1 MLWLRALFFA
11 SPLAMVLGALWLFDR
26 VTELQLSDDS
36 EALIYAIEE
45 PIGYLNPLV
54 PQTGITREVTDL
66 LFEPLLVRDDDLNLR
81 PNLIDSWTSRTLIT
95 IRCAGEEAA
104 GEAESKLRSGEYL
117 DEDMELLDVE
127 REENVLMIVL
137 NGFDSTLEAR
147 LVENFDQENLG
158 DYLLVRLTV
167 TNSVRNSLEAFLS
180 ASVEKSQIAMLEYED
195 DRTANMFVR
204 GGDIDLFLRELT
216 LYYESNASLDP
227 RIEEVGEKCHTSY
240 REMLMTLRSD
250 VRWHDGT
257 PFTVD
262 DLIFSYNELTRPD
275 SPFGFAGSFWFVEE
289 LKKVDPYRLRIACGD
304 TPAIMMESWEKL
316 PVIPKHLMQGGIENS
331 DWIEFFRKPV
341 GNGPYRIAGR
351 RRDGGIELAANEM
364 YFRGAPFQSEVIYRQ
379 IGSLESVLLSL
390 RSDQIDALIPD
401 ERFTDWSERNPGV
414 MRELRCLPRYQH
426 FVAWNLDR
434 PPLDQRAVRIAMAR
448 AVDLDAVLRD
458 TATQFQTP
466 TTSLF
471 FPGMPYVGD
480 PMHLPVHD
488 PRSAE
493 RDMEESG
500 FAMDETKGVRVS
512 GDGVPLKFTLT
523 VNEESEEHLRL
534 AGALTEQWASIG
546 VTVVVEPM
554 SWNRIL
560 TERLATRNFDA
571 VMLEWEIPFERDR
584 FATWHSSSIDA
595 GRGNFCGLRNQIVD
609 ETLEQLRYEDD
620 PDAVKVLTGRLN
632 GEIGGLQPCF
642 FVCDSGRVLSL
653 RRNGM
658 EAIRPVKEG
667 EPMVRPIGVGKAGL
681 QNVRPWWV
689 RKRVVEIP
697 EENPAPE
704 PP

>member
-11 SPLAMVLGALWLFDR
+11 SPLAMVLGAVWLFDR

-95 IRCAGEEAA
+95 IRCASEEAA

-117 DEDMELLDVE
+117 DEDMVVLDVT

-137 NGFDSTLEAR
+137 DGFDSTLETR
-147 LVENFDQENLG
+147 LVGNFDPENLG
-158 DYLLVRLTV
+158 DYRLIRLKV

-204 GGDIDLFLRELT
+204 GDIDLFLRELN

-227 RIEEVGEKCHTSY
+227 RIEEVGEISHTSY

-250 VRWHDGT
+250 VNWHDGT
-257 PFTVD
+257 RFTVD
-262 DLIFSYNELTRPD
+262 DLIFSYNELTRPN

-304 TPAIMMESWEKL
+304 TPATMMESWEKL
-316 PVIPKHLMQGGIENS
+316 PVIPKHLMSGGIENA
-331 DWIEFFRKPV
+331 DWIEFFRKPI
-341 GNGPYRIAGR
+341 GNGPYRIERR

-364 YFRGAPFQSEVIYRQ
+364 YFRGPPLQSEVIYRQ
-379 IGSLESVLLSL
+379 IGSLESVLLAL
-390 RSDQIDALIPD
+390 RADRIDAIVPD
-401 ERFTDWSERNPGV
+401 MRFTDWSERNPGV

-434 PPLDQRAVRIAMAR
+434 PPLDQRGVRIAMAQ
-448 AVDLDAVLRD
+448 AVDLDVVRRD
-458 TATQFQTP
+458 TATGFQTP

-480 PMHLPVHD
+480 PMQLPTHD
-488 PRSAE
+488 PRSAD
-493 RDMEESG
+493 RDLEESG

-512 GDGVPLKFTLT
+512 EDGVPLKFTLT
-523 VNEESEEHLRL
+523 INEESEEHLRM
-534 AGALTEQWASIG
+534 AEALTEQWASIG

-554 SWNRIL
+554 SWSRIL
-560 TERLATRNFDA
+560 TEKLVTRDFDA

-584 FATWHSSSIDA
+584 LATWHSTSIGA
-595 GRGNFCGLRNQIVD
+595 GGGNFCGLRNQVVD
-609 ETLEQLRYEDD
+609 ETLEQLRYEEDL
-620 PDAVKVLTGRLN
+620 DAVKVLTGRLN
-632 GEIGGLQPCF
+632 GGIGGLQPCF

-653 RRNGM
+653 RRDGI
-658 EAIRPVKEG
+658 EVVRPVKNG
-667 EPMVRPIGVGKAGL
+667 EPVVQPIGVGKAGL

-689 RKRVVEIP
+689 RKRIVQP
-697 EENPAPE
+697 SEENS
-704 PP
+704 PPDQP